1 MAKLSFTKLG
11 LKANQNIKT
20 IEYNGQIIEVKQ
32 YLPVN
37 EKLGLISDVINSAA
51 DGNFANP
58 IKVDVYAAIYIIE
71 AYTNLIFTD
80 KQKEDICKIYDLING
95 NGLLE
100 EIVSTIPEEEYGTL
114 WSGIKRSINALY
126 DYKNSVLGILE
137 TVSNDYNSAS
147 FNIKDIID
155 QVQNSTDL
163 DLLKDLM
170 PLINGGPNN

>member
-37 EKLGLISDVINSAA
+37 DKLGLISDVINSAA

-100 EIVSTIPEEEYGTL
+100 EIVSIIPEEEYGTL

-137 TVSNDYNSAS
+137 QVSADYSALDYEAT
-147 FNIKDIID
+147 DIQKKIAD
-155 QVQNSTDL
+155 PKNME
-163 DLLKDLM
+163 LLRGVLSKL
-170 PLINGGPNN
+170 G

>member
-37 EKLGLISDVINSAA
+37 DKLGLISDVINSAA

-137 TVSNDYNSAS
+137 QVSADYSALDYEAT
-147 FNIKDIID
+147 DIQKKIAD
-155 QVQNSTDL
+155 PKNME
-163 DLLKDLM
+163 LLRGVLSKL
-170 PLINGGPNN
+170 G

>member
-20 IEYNGQIIEVKQ
+20 IEYSGQIIEVKQ

-37 EKLGLISDVINSAA
+37 DKLGLISDVINSAA

-137 TVSNDYNSAS
+137 QVSADYSALDYEAT
-147 FNIKDIID
+147 DIQKKIAD
-155 QVQNSTDL
+155 PQNME
-163 DLLKDLM
+163 LLRGILSKL
-170 PLINGGPNN
+170 G

>member
-37 EKLGLISDVINSAA
+37 DKLGLISDVINSAA

-80 KQKEDICKIYDLING
+80 KQKEDICKIYDLISG

-137 TVSNDYNSAS
+137 QVSADYSALDYEAT
-147 FNIKDIID
+147 DIQKKIAD
-155 QVQNSTDL
+155 PKNME
-163 DLLKDLM
+163 LLRGVLSKL
-170 PLINGGPNN
+170 G

>member
-11 LKANQNIKT
+11 LKTNQNIKT

-37 EKLGLISDVINSAA
+37 DKLGLISDVINSAA

-137 TVSNDYNSAS
+137 QVSADYSALDYEAT
-147 FNIKDIID
+147 DIQKKIAD
-155 QVQNSTDL
+155 PKNME
-163 DLLKDLM
+163 LLRGVLSKL
-170 PLINGGPNN
+170 G

>member
-37 EKLGLISDVINSAA
+37 DKLGLISDVINSAA

-58 IKVDVYAAIYIIE
+58 IKIDVYAAIYIIE

-137 TVSNDYNSAS
+137 QVSADYSALDYEAT
-147 FNIKDIID
+147 DIQKKIAD
-155 QVQNSTDL
+155 PKNME
-163 DLLKDLM
+163 LLRGVLSKL
-170 PLINGGPNN
+170 G

>member
-37 EKLGLISDVINSAA
+37 DKLGLISDVINSAA

-58 IKVDVYAAIYIIE
+58 IKIDVYAAIYIIE

-126 DYKNSVLGILE
+126 DYRNSVLGILE
-137 TVSNDYNSAS
+137 
-147 FNIKDIID
+147 
-155 QVQNSTDL
+155 QVSTDYSALEYEATDIQKKIADPQNL
-163 DLLKDLM
+163 DLVRGILSKL
-170 PLINGGPNN
+170 G